1 MAQSKALSCRLV
13 STPSKFQN
21 KPQQLKSLGNNHF
34 FLFHYLHD
42 QDTCSFISCD
52 LYKKKSLMFIH
63 PNLPHYIHSLSQ
75 NHDAIKMVSWLPW
88 KPLSLL
94 SLTIKKSPPKTWLMF
109 SAQLSS
115 YSAVGLLSLHGNRTT
130 KAKINCN
137 PSALSA
143 GISAALKLQ
152 PLRLYRSLSMNL
164 KEPLIS
170 GLRFMRRSELK

>member
-1 MAQSKALSCRLV
+1 MA
-13 STPSKFQN
+13 
-21 KPQQLKSLGNNHF
+21 
-34 FLFHYLHD
+34 
-42 QDTCSFISCD
+42 
-52 LYKKKSLMFIH
+52 
-63 PNLPHYIHSLSQ
+63 
-75 NHDAIKMVSWLPW
+75 SWLPQ

-130 KAKINCN
+130 KIKINCS
-137 PSALSA
+137 PFALSA

-170 GLRFMRRSELK
+170 G